1 MTEPNAAGAAVSAPE
16 DVYTDKKRALFDKL
30 YAFLN
35 PKQREAVYAVNGPL
49 LVLAGAGSGKTTV
62 LVNRIAHLIHFGNAY
77 EDASVPAGAEKYLP
91 VMDSLLESG
100 TKDEISEF
108 LRAAAVSPARPWNIL
123 CITFTNKA
131 AGEFKQRLET
141 MLGPAAKDIWAGT
154 FHSVCVRILRQSIH
168 HIGYDNA
175 FTIYDT
181 DDAKRLVTQLMKE
194 ANIDT
199 ETLPVKSVL
208 AAISRAKENHVLP
221 ARYLAELGAHD
232 VREKHIGE
240 IYDAYQ
246 KKLKQL
252 SALDFDDL
260 ILYTSVLFDTSPE
273 VLEKYR
279 RQFDYILVD
288 EYQDTNPSQSALV
301 EKLAG
306 SKRNVCVVGDD
317 DQSIY
322 SFRGATIRNIL
333 EFDHVFPDA
342 RIVKLEQNYRSTQNH
357 LSAANAVIENNEGRK
372 GKNLWT
378 ESEDGEKILV
388 KEVYSQNEE
397 AMFIARPRIMERVA
411 QGEKLSSFAVLYR
424 TNAQSGALES
434 AFTKARIP
442 YRVFGGIRFYERKE
456 VKDIVAYLS
465 LIANHAG

>member
-1 MTEPNAAGAAVSAPE
+1 MS
-16 DVYTDKKRALFDKL
+16 
-30 YAFLN
+30 
-35 PKQREAVYAVNGPL
+35 
-49 LVLAGAGSGKTTV
+49 
-62 LVNRIAHLIHFGNAY
+62 
-77 EDASVPAGAEKYLP
+77 
-91 VMDSLLESG
+91 
-100 TKDEISEF
+100 
-108 LRAAAVSPARPWNIL
+108 
-123 CITFTNKA
+123 
-131 AGEFKQRLET
+131 
-141 MLGPAAKDIWAGT
+141 
-154 FHSVCVRILRQSIH
+154 
-168 HIGYDNA
+168 
-175 FTIYDT
+175 
-181 DDAKRLVTQLMKE
+181 
-194 ANIDT
+194 
-199 ETLPVKSVL
+199 
-208 AAISRAKENHVLP
+208 LP

-260 ILYTSVLFDTSPE
+260 ILYTSVLFDTCPE

-342 RIVKLEQNYRSTQNH
+342 RIVKLEQNYRSTQNI

-397 AMFIARPRIMERVA
+397 AMFIADRMHGTGRAGRKTLVFCRPLPHQRAVGRAGERVH
-411 QGEKLSSFAVLYR
+411 QGAHSV
-424 TNAQSGALES
+424 
-434 AFTKARIP
+434 P
-442 YRVFGGIRFYERKE
+442 RVRWHPF
-456 VKDIVAYLS
+456 L
-465 LIANHAG
+465 